1 MILKRQK
8 LITGFILVSFAMTF
22 AGSLVP
28 PEEISVPSYSIAC
41 PFFTLFDSISQKEFT
56 NLWVKGTPIEDKI
69 ATLLVDTTT
78 RTNFESKFGKSSN
91 LRIKIASFDQI
102 QKELSQNDQGICAIV
117 PTVSLQP
124 NWKRIS
130 IDGLPAPWDK
140 DYDQQ
145 KDPLAVPTVNNES
158 TSPFLPEKATT
169 LLMTGTTALTRT
181 TAYKMMLN
189 GINYPGEKLRDVFF
203 NSDLRHIS
211 NESSFWSLC
220 PQPVLKTTMQFCTP
234 DTYLSLFDYL
244 GINLVELTGNHLR
257 DYDWPPLLETL
268 TLLEK
273 KGYPYYG
280 AGRTPTEAAKVLFVE
295 HNGNQFA
302 FLGCNIAGPDHVFVT
317 EQLPGV
323 NRCDFNQMEKE
334 IRELTEQGYL
344 VIVSLQYYEIYS
356 RLPSERQEADF
367 QRLSDAGA
375 VVISGSQA
383 HYAQTMI
390 PSKDRFIHYGLGNLF
405 FDQMD
410 HPITGTR
417 QEFLDRYVFYDGK
430 LIQVELKTA
439 LLMDYAQPRLMTD
452 EERYDFL
459 NEIFSCAESYDKKH

>member
-1 MILKRQK
+1 
-8 LITGFILVSFAMTF
+8 MTF
-22 AGSLVP
+22 AGSFIP
-28 PEEISVPSYSIAC
+28 SQEINVQSYAIVC

-56 NLWVKGTPIEDKI
+56 NLWVKGIPAENKI

-78 RTNFESKFGKSSN
+78 HMDFESELGKSSS
-91 LRIKIASFDQI
+91 LTIKIATVDQI
-102 QKELSQNDQGICAIV
+102 QNELSQNDEGICAIV
-117 PTVSLQP
+117 PTSTLQP

-130 IDGLPAPWDK
+130 IDDLPAPWDK

-145 KDPLAVPTVNNES
+145 KDPLAVS
-158 TSPFLPEKATT
+158 AKSKSLSPFSLAKATT

-189 GINYPGEKLRDVFF
+189 GINYPGEKLRDVFN

-211 NESSFWSLC
+211 NESSFWSKC

-234 DTYLSLFDYL
+234 DAYLSLFDYL
-244 GINLVELTGNHLR
+244 GVNLVELTGNHLR

-273 KGYPYYG
+273 NGYPYYG
-280 AGRTPTEAAKVLFVE
+280 AGRTPEEAAKVLFLE

-317 EQLPGV
+317 DRLPGV
-323 NRCDFNQMEKE
+323 TRCDFDQMEKE
-334 IRELTEQGYL
+334 IRQLTEQGYL

-356 RLPSERQEADF
+356 RTPSDHQEANF
-367 QRLSDAGA
+367 RRLSDAGA

-383 HYAQTMI
+383 HYAQTMV
-390 PSKDRFIHYGLGNLF
+390 PMKDRFIHYGLGNLF

-410 HPITGTR
+410 RPITGTR
-417 QEFLDRYVFYDGK
+417 QEFLDRYVFYDGR

-459 NEIFSCAESYDKKH
+459 NEIFSCAESYDQKH